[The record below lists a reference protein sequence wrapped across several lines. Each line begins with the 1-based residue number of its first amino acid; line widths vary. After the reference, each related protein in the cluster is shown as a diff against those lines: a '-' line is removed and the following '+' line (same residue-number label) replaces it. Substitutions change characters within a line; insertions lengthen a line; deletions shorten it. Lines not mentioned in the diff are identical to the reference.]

1 MARAHN
7 AKQIQWLMGTKAQ
20 SIKINVCINGQ
31 EGAEGAKGSKG
42 YQGVECVCSG
52 SQDNGIW
59 RPGGSHLIPPRPA

>member
-31 EGAEGAKGSKG
+31 EGAEGAKGYHG
-42 YQGVECVCSG
+42 AECVCSG